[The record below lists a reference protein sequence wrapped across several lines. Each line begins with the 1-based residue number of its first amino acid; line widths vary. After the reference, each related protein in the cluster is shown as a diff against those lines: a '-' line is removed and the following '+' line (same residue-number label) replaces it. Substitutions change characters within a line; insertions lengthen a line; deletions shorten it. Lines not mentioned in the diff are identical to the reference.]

1 MKLAAKA
8 LGVSQPTMSRKYKK
22 IQNKHQK
29 SDDSTNRKNI
39 LKDLLDSRL
48 RSVAIATASIIKPEE
63 VIELKNNFSE
73 SNPIFQKL
81 QSNLTSIIKQ
91 EGSFKWTFIFEIL
104 ADNRFKTLVADKD
117 FVMKLGD
124 IYDAPEE
131 FVEVAK
137 KALKGQV
144 EVTPIYQDV
153 FGPWKT

>member
-1 MKLAAKA
+1 
-8 LGVSQPTMSRKYKK
+8 
-22 IQNKHQK
+22 
-29 SDDSTNRKNI
+29 
-39 LKDLLDSRL
+39 LDSRL

-104 ADNRFKTLVADKD
+104 SDNRFKTLVADKD
-117 FVMKLGD
+117 IVMKLGD
-124 IYDAPEE
+124 IFDAPEE
-131 FVEVAK
+131 FVDVAK

-153 FGPWKT
+153 FGPWKTALAPIISNSNELIALIGFDYSEDYVHTELRK